1 MADDGDGQER
11 APSGLFPMLRR
22 PLLPCKAWSSHFR
35 CLKNSRLAPRLV
47 SEVARERP
55 FEFVKEEG
63 RGLSARAKRDL
74 SLGDVVLIEQP
85 VLAVENNGKGD
96 EWKEDLHSRYEALNM
111 VWNLHDACLQK
122 PEKSLE
128 GILFTNCIGRNL
140 PVRFDAALFLELSRF
155 NHSCSPN
162 LEQTWNADT
171 GEVRL
176 VAAEPVKA
184 GEELC
189 THYVELRLDRA
200 ERRQRLHENYGFW
213 CECPACAQPSEESD
227 KRRSLF
233 AYTVQRCFGTVYEV
247 IGRTEIKRLA
257 ESIEKDRQDRLK
269 NMERGERS
277 VKRVLKLLDKDTL
290 GCLGMRHCLAGME
303 FALRQGDLAKSIQWA
318 RKGHQYARQ
327 AHGPDHRDTK
337 MLLQLMEE

>member
-1 MADDGDGQER
+1 
-11 APSGLFPMLRR
+11 MLRR

-96 EWKEDLHSRYEALNM
+96 EWKEDLHSRYEALSEERQSQ

-200 ERRQRLHENYGFW
+200 ERRQR

-227 KRRSLF
+227 KR
-233 AYTVQRCFGTVYEV
+233 
-247 IGRTEIKRLA
+247 RTEIKRLA

-277 VKRVLKLLDKDTL
+277 VKRVLKLLDKEGLHLLSWRKT
-290 GCLGMRHCLAGME
+290 HCLAGME

-318 RKGHQYARQ
+318 RKGHQYARL

-337 MLLQLMEE
+337 MLLQLMEDPSSHPDFQFRTDEMKDWTAYVVVMSIAFVVFTVLYI